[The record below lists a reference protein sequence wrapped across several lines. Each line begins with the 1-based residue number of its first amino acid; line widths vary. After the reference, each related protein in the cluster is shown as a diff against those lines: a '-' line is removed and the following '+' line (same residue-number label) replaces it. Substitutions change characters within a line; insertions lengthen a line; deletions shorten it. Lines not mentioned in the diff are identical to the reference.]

1 MIRSHDT
8 LAPFLAPHDPG
19 RGYTFYASMLL
30 AKYAACVA
38 AGTVLYVGE
47 EEGEEEE
54 KCTEKEETDTSNEC
68 NMRQYRQRPN

>member
-47 EEGEEEE
+47 KKE
-54 KCTEKEETDTSNEC
+54 KKKRNV
-68 NMRQYRQRPN
+68 QRKKR